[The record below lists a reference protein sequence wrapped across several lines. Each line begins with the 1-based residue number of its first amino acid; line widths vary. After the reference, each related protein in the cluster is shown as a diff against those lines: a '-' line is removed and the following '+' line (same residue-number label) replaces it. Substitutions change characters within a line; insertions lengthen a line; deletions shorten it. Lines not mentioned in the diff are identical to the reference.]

1 MDSICLSVYSLFVLV
16 CAFLLGLLCDSERLF
31 SALRFAIVG
40 FASVMMICI
49 SYAEI
54 YITAPILGM
63 LVVAALRN
71 GRKYIIPILWIVTTL
86 YMLVWIL
93 GGGMIPRIF
102 YGGIYFIIYACLVIL
117 PCLGFAIA
125 ATVIRKKRKAR
136 GQLYVAENEHDSF
149 WLFHIG
155 NILSAISFIA
165 MILGFRFIMISSD
178 TFVWSFYYAHDGVII
193 TTFVICVL
201 AGLASMIMLKVAR
214 EEGGEYTAM
223 DTALYIWS
231 WVVAVISIV
240 VFVIMLILFYMLG
253 SGESSSTQQ
262 SGTRKVKDEKGKEQK
277 LNYNGGAS
285 EESIDKNGEV
295 WVTND
300 GGESFRKR
308 DAYVYKD
315 ENNKDK
321 VLYNRYGTTGG
332 KPLTLEGDK
341 GDIYDS
347 DLWGNI
353 KKRGDGNGDVI
364 GQIRESDVVKSKVD
378 E

>member
-40 FASVMMICI
+40 FASVMMICV

-54 YITAPILGM
+54 YITAPIFGALI
-63 LVVAALRN
+63 VSALRN
-71 GRKYIIPILWIVTTL
+71 GKRYIMPVLWILSAIALLVCV
-86 YMLVWIL
+86 YMAAIT
-93 GGGMIPRIF
+93 IF
-102 YGGIYFIIYACLVIL
+102 SGGIYFIIYACLVIL

-240 VFVIMLILFYMLG
+240 VFVVMLILFYMLG
-253 SGESSSTQQ
+253 SNDSSSTQQ

-285 EESIDKNGEV
+285 EESVDENGEV

-332 KPLTLEGDK
+332 KPLTLEDDK
-341 GDIYDS
+341 GNIYDS

-353 KKRGDGNGDVI
+353 KKRSDGNGDVI